1 MEKLSLIDEILAKLP
16 SQWSEEEWKEVREAL
31 CKGYL
36 KVSSR
41 AVSMDKLP
49 PEAVRQILEPFVGWP
64 TAARDAVEAMKWK
77 TVDSYTNRQPCAIE
91 ELFKQNPGASSVMMV
106 CMCPKCTIYCSSN
119 S

>member
-16 SQWSEEEWKEVREAL
+16 SQWSEDEWKEVREAL

-49 PEAVRQILEPFVGWP
+49 PEAVRQILEPFADWP
-64 TAARDAVEAMKWK
+64 KSPVEPLKWTSFE
-77 TVDSYTNRQPCAIE
+77 TVKLNRQPCAIE
-91 ELFKQNPGASSVMMV
+91 EFFKQNPGASSVMMV
-106 CMCPKCTIYCSSN
+106 CMCPKCTIYCITN